1 MFTVHVFHTPL
12 NSGLATSL
20 PGQLGTACRI
30 AVQPFGQAY
39 GNPSPRNLGAVR
51 SLHRDECKKMRIKKI
66 RLRQFKRFDDL
77 TIDLGDEP
85 KKIVALVGPNGCGK
99 SSVFDAFEEKLKDYR
114 NYGHEGNDF
123 LSKAMYYDKEDESV
137 QIAPYNKNNAITIEG
152 QTGSIGRK
160 SFYIRTAYRF
170 TSKLNVTQLQ
180 ATPKILETRDE
191 PISSIALDSRLQ
203 SNYQRLLGASYT
215 EFFKG
220 DKTGTQVRAELLGKI
235 NGILSQIIEVEIS
248 DLGDILASRGQLYFK
263 KGNSLNF
270 PYANLSSGE
279 KEVVDIII
287 DLLIKT
293 QEYNETVICIDE
305 PELHLNTAI
314 QRKLLIEIEKLIPD
328 SCQLWVAT
336 HSIGFLRALQEE
348 LKGKSQII
356 DFSYRDYFTGE
367 QTVVPMV
374 PSRSNWQRIF
384 ATALEDL
391 TGLLSPRRIVYCE
404 GRAEPA
410 RSGSERGF
418 DAKVFNNIF
427 SDKHNDTL
435 FVSSGG
441 NTELDQRSEIAL
453 AILSK
458 VFEDVEVLVL
468 KDRDISSG
476 RLTSAEDRERYLRNH
491 PSHHRVLERWE
502 IENYLFDK
510 EVLKKYCAI
519 EGLNFDEASYDQF
532 FTDIINQDVKAECAR
547 VRNICGINTSIN
559 PEVFKLNLSKIISED
574 MSLYAKLERCIFIG
588 EIRSI

>member
-1 MFTVHVFHTPL
+1 
-12 NSGLATSL
+12 
-20 PGQLGTACRI
+20 
-30 AVQPFGQAY
+30 
-39 GNPSPRNLGAVR
+39 
-51 SLHRDECKKMRIKKI
+51 MRIKKI

-114 NYGHEGNDF
+114 NYGNEGNEF
-123 LSKAMYYDKEDESV
+123 LSKALYYDKEDKSIE
-137 QIAPYNKNNAITIEG
+137 IRPYDKNQAITIEG
-152 QTGSIGRK
+152 TSGSIGRK

-170 TSKLNVTQLQ
+170 TSKLNITQLQ

-203 SNYQRLLGASYT
+203 SNYQRLLGTSYN

-220 DKTGTQVRAELLGKI
+220 DKTGSQVRDELLGKI
-235 NGILSQIIEVEIS
+235 NSILNEIIDVEIS

-263 KGNSLNF
+263 KGNSVDF

-279 KEVVDIII
+279 KEVVDIIV

-293 QEYNETVICIDE
+293 EEYNETVICIDE
-305 PELHLNTAI
+305 PELHLNTSI

-328 SCQLWVAT
+328 NCQLWVAT

-348 LKGKSQII
+348 LKDKAQII
-356 DFSYRDYFTGE
+356 DFSEKDYFTGE
-367 QTVVPMV
+367 QTVKPIV

-384 ATALEDL
+384 STALEDL
-391 TGLLSPRRIVYCE
+391 TGLLSPKRIVYCE
-404 GRAEPA
+404 GRADPTA
-410 RSGSERGF
+410 AGVERGF

-427 SDKHNDTL
+427 SEKHHDTL

-453 AILSK
+453 AILNK
-458 VFEDVEVLVL
+458 VFEDIEILVL

-476 RLTSAEDRERYLRNH
+476 RLTSAVDRERYLRNN
-491 PSHHRVLERWE
+491 PNNHRVLERWE

-510 EVLKKYCAI
+510 EVLRKYCHL
-519 EGLNFDEASYDQF
+519 EGLEFDEESYDQY
-532 FTDIINQDVKAECAR
+532 FTDITNQDVKGENAR
-547 VRNICGINTSIN
+547 IRNLCNINTNIN
-559 PEVFKLNLSKIISED
+559 AEIFKLNLSKIITED
-574 MSLYAKLERCIFIG
+574 MAVYTELEQCIFG
-588 EIRSI
+588 AMNA